1 MSHGGLPGRSLPNG
15 LVGSACGLVTEGG
28 RATVVT
34 DVAAGCLRF
43 ACLCLGGLCF
53 ACRKGVERALAL
65 DFDLD
70 SMAVGEV
77 GLAVAVAVQAVAV
90 AVAEALG
97 SVVGALGTKSR

>member
-1 MSHGGLPGRSLPNG
+1 MDGPREAPPPSSRCLTTGHGGLSPGSLPDG

-77 GLAVAVAVQAVAV
+77 GLAVAVAVAV
-90 AVAEALG
+90 AVAE
-97 SVVGALGTKSR
+97 